1 MLCSESSALEVLL
14 YGGGQYYQYNEDD
27 FLLKFLL
34 LTSFFRITNL
44 QVIKEKLLNLTAP
57 CCFHVFVYE
66 CYLKARY
73 KSNLK

>member
-1 MLCSESSALEVLL
+1 MLFSESSALEVLL

-34 LTSFFRITNL
+34 LTSFFRITF
-44 QVIKEKLLNLTAP
+44 QVIKEKIFNLTAP
-57 CCFHVFVYE
+57 RCFHVFVYE